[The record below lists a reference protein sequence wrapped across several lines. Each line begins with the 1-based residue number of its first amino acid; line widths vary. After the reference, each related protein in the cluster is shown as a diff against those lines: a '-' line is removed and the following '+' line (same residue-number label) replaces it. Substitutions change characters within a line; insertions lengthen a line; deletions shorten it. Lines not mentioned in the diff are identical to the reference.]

1 MHQFLN
7 IDIISFFRCLHLQLA
22 LSLKSEIYFL
32 DLLHTNKHQCQL
44 FRPSYIRFVLF
55 LKPLISYFTIL
66 KAFYWLLYSNNDP

>member
-32 DLLHTNKHQCQL
+32 DLLHTNKHQCKLLDQVILDL
-44 FRPSYIRFVLF
+44 FFF
-55 LKPLISYFTIL
+55 
-66 KAFYWLLYSNNDP
+66 

>member
-7 IDIISFFRCLHLQLA
+7 IDIISIFRCLHLQLA

-44 FRPSYIRFVLF
+44 LDRVILDLYIF
-55 LKPLISYFTIL
+55 
-66 KAFYWLLYSNNDP
+66 